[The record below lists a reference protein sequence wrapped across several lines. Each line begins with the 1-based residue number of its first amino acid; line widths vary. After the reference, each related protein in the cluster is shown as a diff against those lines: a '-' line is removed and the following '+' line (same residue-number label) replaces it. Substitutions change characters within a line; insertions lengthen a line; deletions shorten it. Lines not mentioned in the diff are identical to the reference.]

1 MSREEE
7 EREVLRAVGV
17 GAWRNA
23 CAVVSPLALEDEDIC
38 IDVFLMPPIPM
49 VLRCSFLFLS
59 LASLIR

>member
-1 MSREEE
+1 VSREEE

-38 IDVFLMPPIPM
+38 IDVFLPPIPM